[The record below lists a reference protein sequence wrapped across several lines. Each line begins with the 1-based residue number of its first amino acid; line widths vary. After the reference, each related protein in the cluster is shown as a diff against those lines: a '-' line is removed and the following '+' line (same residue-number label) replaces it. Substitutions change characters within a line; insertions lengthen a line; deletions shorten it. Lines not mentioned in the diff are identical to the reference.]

1 MKYINLQQAHNLVDG
16 YSQEEKDVLKPFLP
30 ELPEQKTLREII
42 KDVYEAYMNEPEP
55 ENSDRLDEIHF
66 QLVNLADEL
75 SARESVLYL
84 EDYEE
89 LPEGSVVLAGGQG
102 LPWIKRGR
110 SWHSATME
118 VRSNKDMSGVP
129 RKVIREGQGDVR

>member
-1 MKYINLQQAHNLVDG
+1 MKYYNLQRAHHLVESFSQA
-16 YSQEEKDVLKPFLP
+16 QQDVLKPFLP
-30 ELPEQKTLREII
+30 ELPEQKTLSEII
-42 KDVYEAYMNEPEP
+42 EDVYEAYMDEPEP

-66 QLVNLADEL
+66 QLRNLADEL

-89 LPEGSVVLAGGQG
+89 LPEGSVVLAKGQG
-102 LPWIKRGR
+102 LPWIKRGHF
-110 SWHSATME
+110 WHSATME

-129 RKVIREGQGDVR
+129 RKIIREGQGDVC